1 MLAQVIIE
9 GQQCL
14 EPSFTEKFVVPI
26 LPYFDI
32 LYCLLTLGL
41 LIVAWKGLKQI
52 TLGRQI
58 ANLNAQRD
66 ALKVTAEQCRI
77 YADKIIPLSDAL
89 SKKIQDLRFFDAFT
103 FSVKG
108 SVITVENTKELSD
121 DDFQQLETIGP
132 EYVKLFNAID
142 SFSQH
147 LTSGLADEKNAYFC
161 LGDAHLSIVSRFLPL
176 LVPQAQDGH
185 EWCNTLHL
193 FVIWYERQH
202 VENIEREKTLLFQK
216 VESLDKEKELYKE
229 KGVSVLDV
237 DSFYKCDRKKK

>member
-9 GQQCL
+9 SQQCL
-14 EPSFTEKFVVPI
+14 EPSITEKYVVPI

-52 TLGRQI
+52 TLGRHI

-66 ALKVTAEQCRI
+66 ALKVAAEQCRI
-77 YADKIIPLSDAL
+77 YADKIIPLSD
-89 SKKIQDLRFFDAFT
+89 DLRKKTKDFPFFDAFT

-161 LGDAHLSIVSRFLPL
+161 LGDAHLSIVSRFIPL
-176 LVPQAQDGH
+176 LVPQAQEGH
-185 EWCNTLHL
+185 VWSNTLHL
-193 FVIWYERQH
+193 FVVWYERQH
-202 VENIEREKTLLFQK
+202 MENIEREKRLLSQK
-216 VESLDKEKELYKE
+216 VESLDKEKKIYRE

-237 DSFYKCDRKKK
+237 DSFCKSNRRKE